1 MKLRSTLFFT
11 VIYAVVG
18 MLEMTGEMLRES
30 GETVVL
36 VYTMKPLLMPVLMG
50 WILANRE
57 LLKEKFMKIILISLV
72 FSMGGDVFLMF
83 RNDDLFVFGLASFLI
98 AHVLYIV
105 GFVGSNKLAS
115 PQLPLGGK
123 LVFAIPY
130 AFFVT
135 GFLFI
140 LKDYIL
146 LNPATQKMFIPVVI
160 YACVIGTMGIFA
172 SWRISSTG
180 KASFYMVLC
189 GALLFIASDSMIAIN
204 KFVQPLPYAS
214 LLIMSTYI
222 TAQYLIVRGMMI
234 HSPITK

>member
-1 MKLRSTLFFT
+1 MKLRSTLLFT

-18 MLEMTGEMLRES
+18 ILEMAGEMLRES
-30 GETVVL
+30 GQTVAL
-36 VYTMKPLLMPVLMG
+36 VYTMKPLLMPVLIG
-50 WILANRE
+50 WMLANRE
-57 LLKEKFMKIILISLV
+57 LLKEKFMKIILISLI

-83 RNDDLFVFGLASFLI
+83 RNDDLFIFGLASFLI

-105 GFVGSNKLAS
+105 GFAGSNKLAS
-115 PQLPLGGK
+115 QQLPLVGK

-130 AFFVT
+130 AFFVA

-146 LNPATQKMFIPVVI
+146 GNPATKDLIAPVVV
-160 YACVIGTMGIFA
+160 YALVIGTMGVFA
-172 SWRISSTG
+172 SWRVSCTG
-180 KASFYMVLC
+180 KVSFYLVLG
-189 GALLFIASDSMIAIN
+189 GALLFIASDSMIGIN

-234 HSPITK
+234 HSPNSK